1 MKTNILIIIST
12 LFFVSTDSSYS
23 QNFIDEFLEHDIVE
37 FSIIEDTL
45 MNFKHELYEMR
56 FISDEKDNLVYKS
69 KYKCN
74 SDDSVTTTKT
84 TTKNELRNLLSNDL
98 IVDIDSL
105 DLLSYFNEE
114 MKEEYVNAMYSHLN
128 FFCFDNRPTETEYNE
143 LIRNELKRLD
153 TISKET
159 IKFVL
164 EYPSNSGKYSPNF
177 KVEIINSNLDTLNI
191 YSENNP
197 EMNPFSLPWIVRN
210 NEYRIITY
218 NVDLYIFFRDFYF
231 GETKDNYISL
241 DPYDGLY
248 PLMSKM
254 RRVFIKEGIIKI
266 PPIENDE

>member
-1 MKTNILIIIST
+1 MKTKNLIIIST
-12 LFFVSTDSSYS
+12 LFFSSVGFTYS
-23 QNFIDEFLEHDIVE
+23 QEFMDEFLEHDIVE

-74 SDDSVTTTKT
+74 SDDSVTITKT
-84 TTKNELRNLLSNDL
+84 TTNNELKIVLSNDL

-114 MKEEYVNAMYSHLN
+114 MKEEYVNAMYSNQFN
-128 FFCFDNRPTETEYNE
+128 FCVENRPTEIEYKT
-143 LIRNELKRLD
+143 LVRNELKRLD

-159 IKFVL
+159 IKFIL
-164 EYPSNSGKYSPNF
+164 EYPSNSGKYSTNF

-210 NEYRIITY
+210 NEYKIITY

-248 PLMSKM
+248 PFVSKM
-254 RRVFIKEGIIKI
+254 RRVLIKEGIIKI

>member
-1 MKTNILIIIST
+1 MKTKILIIIST
-12 LFFVSTDSSYS
+12 LFFISTDSSYS
-23 QNFIDEFLEHDIVE
+23 QDFMDEYLKYDIVE

-45 MNFKHELYEMR
+45 MNSNHKLREMK
-56 FISDEKDNLVYKS
+56 FNSNDKDSLVYNYT
-69 KYKCN
+69 YKN
-74 SDDSVTTTKT
+74 ESNDSVTTTKT

-210 NEYRIITY
+210 NEYKIITY